1 MPPLDLPPLAG
12 PAPSLSRQE
21 RERRER
27 RAWIVALCP
36 RFAAALSRGSLT
48 TGHIDILASVLQ
60 GVCESVRE
68 RVLDQEDDLLT
79 AALAGSPEFLARAVR
94 RAIDRVVE
102 SDGIDR
108 AAQQR
113 ANSKLREWDDAATG
127 MHHVHLELDPELA
140 LRFTAS
146 LGAEVEA
153 MFHGGAA
160 KGLSPDRVAA
170 LALVNLM
177 AASQGGTRR
186 SNPDRV
192 QFLVVC
198 DFDTLFAGLHDRSIL
213 ETAGGTA
220 IHLETARRLWCDGEI
235 TSAITIDGKVES
247 LISGDELANR
257 ALRRAL
263 RSMYRTC
270 VHPGCAVVF
279 DRCHIHH
286 VRFRH
291 LGGKTELP
299 NLVPVCYRHHHLV
312 HEGRW
317 RLSIDADRT
326 LHWYE
331 PDGTLHAR
339 CPLVPLADLDRV
351 PRPPPAPV
359 ADGAHAPPRP
369 TSPPMSSGPGEL
381 RLFDTDA
388 SAA

>member
-1 MPPLDLPPLAG
+1 MTSESLDVMALTGRLLSIGSPARSLDEAHWGISAIDRLRGFFDGRQAELINEASLLVQFPPLPPTDADTAAAGTADGSAGSSAAGAGDPPAADVPPLDLPPLAG

-102 SDGIDR
+102 RDGIDR
-108 AAQQR
+108 AARQR

-160 KGLSPDRVAA
+160 KGLSADRVAA

-235 TSAITIDGKVES
+235 TTAITIDGKVES
-247 LISGDELANR
+247 LISDDELANR
-257 ALRRAL
+257 
-263 RSMYRTC
+263 RSGVRCAACTAPAST
-270 VHPGCAVVF
+270 PG
-279 DRCHIHH
+279 
-286 VRFRH
+286 
-291 LGGKTELP
+291 
-299 NLVPVCYRHHHLV
+299 
-312 HEGRW
+312 
-317 RLSIDADRT
+317 
-326 LHWYE
+326 
-331 PDGTLHAR
+331 
-339 CPLVPLADLDRV
+339 
-351 PRPPPAPV
+351 APWCST
-359 ADGAHAPPRP
+359 AA
-369 TSPPMSSGPGEL
+369 TS
-381 RLFDTDA
+381 TT
-388 SAA
+388 